1 MKFIE
6 PDFARTANLFFLFEE
21 NDIEILSSE
30 EKENFYFLLLNFLS
44 RLEYKKCSIKL
55 DKQTK
60 NLKIKLYE
68 YSKNDIFIITFNP
81 STIFNVDLTISETDE
96 KSNSDL
102 INKIK
107 TYFNKFRLE
116 VYIDPLEG
124 LKFKIYKNESNYKK
138 I

>member
-60 NLKIKLYE
+60 NLKIKLYG

-124 LKFKIYKNESNYKK
+124 LKFKIYKNENNYKK